1 MASQELRERVLTP
14 VGGDSCLEVPDVQ
27 YGLLEVVGAA
37 RHYGISRPFVTS
49 KYLKVDARSTFFY
62 VKQLK
67 KRGLI
72 DIKVSELIA
81 ILHTQTKHP
90 TQQNSDNT
98 Q

>member
-1 MASQELRERVLTP
+1 MASQELRERVLTA
-14 VGGDSCLEVPDVQ
+14 VGEDSCLELPDVQ

-72 DIKVSELIA
+72 DIKVRSYMEVCLVYGR
-81 ILHTQTKHP
+81 
-90 TQQNSDNT
+90 
-98 Q
+98 